1 MNIKSDNK
9 SIFFPISLKLIII
22 ISLILAF
29 SLTGLTYIA
38 TYYFQR
44 DSIRRIQEVT
54 SDKSQVIARTVKTE
68 INNIIDKAYLI
79 TDSFNYGS
87 WKYGRKKRVSSLAGG
102 QTDYPGSEFSQ
113 NRMFAREKGIIYVAV
128 AVKKGNSL
136 SVRADIK
143 NSTVM
148 RNPDEAT
155 DFRAIIKKD
164 AALFE
169 KSFSGTT
176 EIHNSSSAFG
186 SPVLCLSI
194 PRKTSLQGY
203 SPEIIIVYFSM
214 DMFIE
219 AVQSFSEYRTFIV
232 NRSGEL
238 IAHPDTE
245 LMLSNIDFSGS
256 EIVQAMLKSPV
267 DNGQTTYTDEKGVLH
282 LGSFSKT
289 ETAGVGVITTVNR
302 DVALEAVYNLRR
314 RNVFIT
320 IIVLMLAVIIVYV
333 FAKTLTGPLKR
344 LVSAS
349 MEIKEGKYNLSLRPS
364 SHDEIGKLT
373 ESFLEMGKGLE
384 EREKMKEAFGKFVN
398 KEIAEQAMK
407 GNLKLGGE
415 RKNAAIFFS
424 DIRSFTAIS
433 EKLLPEEVVEF
444 LNEYM
449 TAMVDCVNKTFG
461 VVDKFI
467 GDAVMAVWGT
477 PVSHGNDTENAV
489 NGALMMRK
497 ALMKFNEGRGG
508 DKKPVIKI
516 GCGINTGPVL
526 AGQIG
531 SHDRME
537 YTVIGDAVNLA
548 SRIEAL
554 NKPFSTDILISE
566 ASYAQVKEVFNV
578 EPMRKITVK
587 GKAEP
592 QQIYAVIGRKDDP
605 EYPGTLKELRDL
617 LGLDQVDIS
626 KVDMNAKEEKY
637 EISS

>member
-1 MNIKSDNK
+1 MNKKPDKK

-38 TYYFQR
+38 TYYFQE

-54 SDKSQVIARTVKTE
+54 SDKSQVIARTVKTD
-68 INNIIDKAYLI
+68 INNIIDKALLI
-79 TDSFNYGS
+79 ADSFNDGSRKYGS
-87 WKYGRKKRVSSLAGG
+87 RKRVSSRAGT
-102 QTDYPGSEFSQ
+102 QTGIPGSEYSRD
-113 NRMFAREKGIIYVAV
+113 RMLARDKSIIYVAI
-128 AVKKGNSL
+128 AAKKGNSL
-136 SVRADIK
+136 SVIADIK
-143 NSTVM
+143 NSAVM
-148 RNPDEAT
+148 RSIDRTA
-155 DFRAIIKKD
+155 DFRAIIKND
-164 AALFE
+164 AASFE
-169 KSFSGTT
+169 KSFNGIT
-176 EIHNSSSAFG
+176 EIRNSSSAFG

-194 PRKTSLQGY
+194 PRTAPAGGFAR
-203 SPEIIIVYFSM
+203 EIIIVYFSM
-214 DMFIE
+214 DTFIE

-232 NRSGEL
+232 NGSGEL
-238 IAHPDTE
+238 IAHPDSE
-245 LMLSNIDFSGS
+245 LMLSNVDFSGS

-267 DNGQTTYTDEKGVLH
+267 DNGQTTYTDEKGVPH

-289 ETAGVGVITTVNR
+289 ETAGAGVITTVNR

-314 RNVFIT
+314 RNVYIT

-333 FAKTLTGPLKR
+333 FAKTLTGPVKR

-349 MEIKEGKYNLSLRPS
+349 MEIKEGKYNIKLRPS
-364 SHDEIGKLT
+364 SRDEIGKLT
-373 ESFLEMGKGLE
+373 ESFVEMGRGLE

-415 RKNAAIFFS
+415 RKNATIFFS

-449 TAMVDCVNKTFG
+449 TAMVECVNKTYG

-566 ASYAQVKEVFNV
+566 ASYEQVKDIFNV

-592 QQIYAVIGRKDDP
+592 QQIYAVTGRKDDP
-605 EYPGTLKELRDL
+605 EDPVTLEELRDL
-617 LGLDQVDIS
+617 LGLEQVDIS